1 MIEIPNMAKKTI
13 TKTLTTK
20 TKRTSTKRRSDGA
33 IVPMERIEQSILLI
47 RGEKVMLD
55 ADLARLYGVTTK
67 RLNEQVK
74 RNRSRFPGD
83 FMFQLTGEEKADVVA
98 NCDHLKNL
106 KFSPVRPHAFTEHGA
121 VMLASVLNSP
131 IAVNASIQVVRA
143 FVRLRRMLA
152 SNATLARKLADLE
165 KKYDAQFRVV
175 FDAIRQLMA
184 PPEPKRKPIGFTAEM
199 EDG

>member
-1 MIEIPNMAKKTI
+1 MAKKTI